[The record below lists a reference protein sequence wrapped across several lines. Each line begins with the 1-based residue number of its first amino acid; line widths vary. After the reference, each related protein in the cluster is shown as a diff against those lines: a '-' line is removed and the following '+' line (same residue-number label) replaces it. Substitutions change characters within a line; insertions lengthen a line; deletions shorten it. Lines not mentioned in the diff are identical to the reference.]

1 MLPPSCLR
9 VLLTGCLILNC
20 TFFEGSAI
28 TDWERR
34 VYGKEAE
41 SSRSQ
46 QRDSRPRLVEQK
58 LCSPPSSRLND
69 EAAFCAALDYVP
81 KKMRVG
87 TKCVEQHWVRKANE
101 VYKHVGN
108 PTATVLPDGTLL
120 AAWQTAFEQEGQSDQ
135 HIATSISDNG
145 GRHWSLPQH
154 HILGEDY
161 RFTTFKEKPAENL
174 DTHKSE
180 VFKAMFGNNRLGLGT
195 TYTLRKPQWNP
206 VLMRLD
212 DNFVPTLFLSSSE
225 SCHTMGGG
233 DKTRWDPGGNLL
245 LTRLRRW
252 QLARNEVLQWE
263 PPQKM
268 RAEDDSP
275 GVLSSPPVANANSV
289 HVKRRQL
296 LVPYELLNPS
306 RGSTCF
312 GSEGSCLSQTGSILG
327 QISGALHP
335 NGTAPHK
342 QAQLVTEAAVT
353 SACWAGT
360 GIEPSRCQWRWT
372 EADCMPRVEGHFMYR
387 GGSVLMLPS
396 GKMLQFFQSNLG
408 QIYMSASKTGGVK
421 WDLPTAT
428 KLANP
433 NTRIHA
439 IALKYPAGAI
449 AVAHNPTNPYVHKHT
464 NPRNALA
471 ISISIDHGDTWDEI
485 ARIGISEKDDALD
498 SPTLFQRGCDLYMI
512 YSVAALKDSGKTKG
526 IRLARFP
533 LLKYNVSTSPY
544 G

>member
-1 MLPPSCLR
+1 MLTTSFLR
-9 VLLTGCLILNC
+9 VFLTGCLILNC
-20 TFFEGSAI
+20 NFLE
-28 TDWERR
+28 DWERR

-41 SSRSQ
+41 PSRSQ

-81 KKMRVG
+81 KKMRLG
-87 TKCVEQHWVRKANE
+87 TKCVEQHWVRKAND
-101 VYKHVGN
+101 VYKYIGN
-108 PTATVLPDGTLL
+108 PTVAVLPDGTFL
-120 AAWQTAFEQEGQSDQ
+120 AAWQTAFEQEGLSDQ
-135 HIATSISDNG
+135 HIATSTSDNG

-154 HILGEDY
+154 HILGEDN
-161 RFTTFKEKPAENL
+161 RFTTFREKSAENL
-174 DTHKSE
+174 VDHKNE
-180 VFKAMFGNNRLGLGT
+180 VLKAMFGNNRLGLGT
-195 TYTLRKPQWNP
+195 TYTLRKPQ
-206 VLMRLD
+206 VAE
-212 DNFVPTLFLSSSE
+212 TE
-225 SCHTMGGG
+225 
-233 DKTRWDPGGNLL
+233 TRGVGEGAV
-245 LTRLRRW
+245 RRW
-252 QLARNEVLQWE
+252 QLARNEVLQWD
-263 PPQKM
+263 PPQKV

-275 GVLSSPPVANANSV
+275 GVVSGPPVANANSV

-296 LVPYELLNPS
+296 LVPYELLPPS

-312 GSEGSCLSQTGSILG
+312 GSEGSCMSQSGAMLG
-327 QISGALHP
+327 QFKY
-335 NGTAPHK
+335 N
-342 QAQLVTEAAVT
+342 
-353 SACWAGT
+353 
-360 GIEPSRCQWRWT
+360 
-372 EADCMPRVEGHFMYR
+372 

-396 GKMLQFFQSNLG
+396 GKILQFFQSNLG
-408 QIYMSASKTGGVK
+408 QIYMSTSKTGGVK

-449 AVAHNPTNPYVHKHT
+449 AIAHNPANPYVHKHA

-485 ARIGISEKDDALD
+485 ARIGVSEKDDALE
-498 SPTLFQRGCDLYMI
+498 SPTLFQRGCDLYML
-512 YSVAALKDSGKTKG
+512 YSVVALKESGKTKG

-544 G
+544 DTMG